1 MPGIKPGALGR
12 NDVAS
17 SFYSNRPA
25 KPNGEKRQQTRQT
38 AVDSFYHLRD
48 GGLRDLGCQ
57 GTACFV
63 GRHLN
68 LGRWNRSGQQH
79 PRIYCLGKCYA
90 APAVFS
96 GDECPAIEVHAPEAI
111 VLANLVRGNV
121 PHISEYLARG
131 GYTGLGSALFRTP
144 DQILTEID
152 RSGLR
157 GRGGAGFPTG
167 QKWRAVA
174 RENSA
179 EKFVIANA
187 DEGDPGA
194 YVDRFLLENDPHRL
208 LEAMAIAGYAVGA
221 KRGYVYLR
229 KEYPKAYMALLEA
242 LAEARTEGFLGS
254 ETLHRSF
261 SFDVDLVVG
270 QGSYVCGEETALLNS
285 IEGRR
290 PEVRPRPPYPTESG
304 LFGKPTLVNN
314 VETLANVPWIVQH
327 GSEAYRKVGFSKS
340 RGTKVLSLNSLFV
353 RPGLYEVPFGVPIR
367 QIVEELG
374 GGLRTGRIRGVII
387 GGPLAGVIPPSLFD
401 TRLGFEELAS
411 IGASVGHG
419 GVIAFDG
426 NTSVAELIHHVFAF
440 SAFESCGKCTPCR
453 LGSRQIERI
462 FHSILQMG
470 HNSIRE
476 KADCDAIISCLAQAS
491 LCGLGTG
498 LAEFASSVL
507 RHYREDIERCFV

>member
-1 MPGIKPGALGR
+1 MKPRGLGI
-12 NDVAS
+12 NDVAP

-25 KPNGEKRQQTRQT
+25 KPHGEERHQTPQT

-48 GGLRDLGCQ
+48 GELRDLGCQ

-63 GRHLN
+63 ARHLN
-68 LGRWNRSGQQH
+68 PGQWNRSVEQH
-79 PRIYCLGKCYA
+79 PPIYCLGKCYA
-90 APAVFS
+90 APTVFS
-96 GDECPAIEVHAPEAI
+96 GDERPAIEVRAREAI
-111 VLANLVRGNV
+111 VLANLVRGNARQL
-121 PHISEYLARG
+121 SEYLARG
-131 GYTGLGSALFRTP
+131 GYTVLGSALFRTP

-167 QKWRAVA
+167 KKWRAVA
-174 RENSA
+174 QENSS
-179 EKFVIANA
+179 EKFVIGNA

-194 YVDRFLLENDPHRL
+194 YVDRFLLENDPHRI

-221 KRGYVYLR
+221 KRGYIYVR
-229 KEYPKAYMALLEA
+229 KEYRRAYTALLEA
-242 LAEARTEGFLGS
+242 LAEARTEGFLGN

-327 GSEAYRKVGFSKS
+327 GSEAYRKLGFSKS

-353 RPGLYEVPFGVPIR
+353 RPGLYEVPFGMPIR
-367 QIVEELG
+367 QIVEALG
-374 GGLRTGRIRGVII
+374 GGLRTGKPRGVII
-387 GGPLAGVIPPSLFD
+387 GGPLAGVIPPSRFD
-401 TRLGFEELAS
+401 TPLGFEELAS

-419 GVIAFDG
+419 GVIAFDE
-426 NTSVAELIHHVFAF
+426 NTSVLELIHHVFAF
-440 SAFESCGKCTPCR
+440 AAFESCGKCTPCR
-453 LGSRQIERI
+453 IGSRRIERI
-462 FHSILQMG
+462 FHAILQAG
-470 HNSIRE
+470 HGSIRE
-476 KADCDAIISCLAQAS
+476 KADCEAIFSCLAQTS

-498 LAEFASSVL
+498 LAEFAGSVL
-507 RHYREDIERCFV
+507 RHYRGDIDRCFA